1 MATLR
6 MDREQI
12 QKMLREHIR
21 EGEDIEAKVTLA
33 EKTRGFEDWFQLLE
47 AWRKKTIADLKAA
60 YQESDIPS
68 TFGYVTEINEAS
80 SPEFTFRNNKTKVRY
95 GIQNLENL
103 IERMPLALPEPED
116 ATAIRSL
123 HQDIYLKCRDLYV
136 GGQYPEAVEKG
147 FKVVRD
153 RLHALTTHETGSEAF
168 GKGKLYIPG
177 AAAPKVDPDF
187 QQAVK
192 FLTMSIDFFR
202 NEKAHTSDGNIN
214 DPIRAYEYLRLSSL
228 AMHLLDKAII
238 REPSEK

>member
-1 MATLR
+1 

-12 QKMLREHIR
+12 QKMLHEHIR
-21 EGEDIEAKVTLA
+21 EGEDIDAKATLA
-33 EKTRGFEDWFQLLE
+33 EKTGGSEDWLQLLE
-47 AWRKKTIADLKAA
+47 AWSKKTIADLKAA
-60 YQESDIPS
+60 YEESDIPS
-68 TFGYVTEINEAS
+68 TFGSATGIIKAMS
-80 SPEFTFRNNKTKVRY
+80 RRSTFKKNKVNVRY

-116 ATAIRSL
+116 ATAIKSL
-123 HQDIYLKCRDLYV
+123 HRDIYLKCRDLYV
-136 GGQYPEAVEKG
+136 GGRYVEAVEKS

-153 RLHALTTHETGSEAF
+153 RLRSLTTHHETGSEAF

-177 AAAPKVDPDF
+177 AAAPNVDPDF

-228 AMHLLDKAII
+228 AMRLLDKAII
-238 REPSEK
+238 REP